1 MISLMGDNKKLG
13 LLRKNKGVKIDR
25 GVVRRESQTKDGG
38 TIVVKAKINPETE
51 DLQLSRRLARLMF
64 NF

>member
-1 MISLMGDNKKLG
+1 MGDNKKLG

>member
-1 MISLMGDNKKLG
+1 VISLMGDNKKLG